1 MIKYIFISCLI
12 LSTFSQDEVVIEGI
26 PDINDDNF
34 VSDVVEDR
42 SFWIVAFT
50 ASWVNF
56 FINVVWSL

>member
-12 LSTFSQDEVVIEGI
+12 LSTFSQDEMVIEGI

-34 VSDVVEDR
+34 VSDVTQDG